1 MPVISP
7 TDFPVLATERLLLR
21 AITAKDAESIYRL
34 RTNKFTLQYL
44 DKDPMQSM
52 AEAVL
57 LIKKITDD
65 YLIHEGI
72 TWGIALKEQ
81 PAILIG
87 TIGFW
92 RIIQEHYRAEIG
104 YMLLPDYFQKGYMKE
119 AIRELLDYG
128 FTHLK
133 LHSVEANINPA
144 NQASEALL
152 KSVGFI
158 KEAYFKEN
166 FYFNGQFIDSA
177 IYSLVKPGINNR

>member
-1 MPVISP
+1 
-7 TDFPVLATERLLLR
+7 
-21 AITAKDAESIYRL
+21 
-34 RTNKFTLQYL
+34 
-44 DKDPMQSM
+44 
-52 AEAVL
+52 
-57 LIKKITDD
+57 
-65 YLIHEGI
+65 
-72 TWGIALKEQ
+72 
-81 PAILIG
+81 
-87 TIGFW
+87 
-92 RIIQEHYRAEIG
+92 
-104 YMLLPDYFQKGYMKE
+104 MKE